1 MIGSSRVGVESRNL
15 TRFLHHLAYPLLTG
29 FLFDLSLIN
38 QVIISSSLVLS
49 VAIVG
54 DFVEALLV
62 LWQAIAVAG
71 FVYMLISQTSGST
84 VRSLYAAS
92 LVLFLWILL
101 LSYSRYVR
109 ITDFDKDQN
118 LIAELLTTISFIYIG
133 INAPR
138 GGIESLSFISHED
151 NSKQLIAPMEAARTG
166 RIAFDALSLGDRES
180 VGYFSKFVANFTL
193 NLGVGS
199 SDASAL
205 KAIQAISNA
214 WVLVLLSFL
223 VIGIQFY
230 RSFLKLMNIDYGN
243 LFLCLGFV
251 LLFRSFY
258 VEHLHGFLPLFLLGL
273 VGLVF
278 IYTFRRYERESVIQ
292 ILIHTGIGSSLG
304 FSMTGS
310 WQPWAPVG
318 LAAVVLVFYKA
329 IGRQKLRSLLL
340 PSIVIPAIAVFV
352 LVLIKKLP
360 GMIQGADLESGGPA
374 YVDSEVLIIFGMS
387 LFALIFISIQ
397 SHFVSERNHVR
408 DVSLSNRIVNNLF
421 IIFTFVALS
430 TILILNTSQNQ
441 NFTICLL
448 VMFGYFVLNRP
459 SQFVAERHTGSF
471 LDEISDLPLIFC
483 VISFIYIVLIYLAS
497 RYVGPNYFA
506 SYASHKSSTVFL
518 AQFSWLPILAIGC
531 LGRKDFRSMLSKL
544 MVSICLLLLFS
555 FNSSLRTNNDSEW
568 ILLKYQPKSHHW
580 WHTPIVKALRTD
592 DEQILLCSNNDLTAN
607 DYQTYVCNRFLHSLF
622 AVEVQGEF
630 RYQQTSMS
638 GPRPEDL
645 SRVRKYLEDHDLGP
659 STTVFSKDPLSAEM
673 RSLFSSQRVENIHY
687 VSGF

>member
-1 MIGSSRVGVESRNL
+1 MIGTSRFGVKSRNL

-251 LLFRSFY
+251 FLFRSLY
-258 VEHLHGFLPLFLLGL
+258 VEHLYGFLPIFLLGL

-278 IYTFRRYERESVIQ
+278 IHTFRHYDRKSIFQ
-292 ILIHTGIGSSLG
+292 ISIYTVVGSSLG

-318 LAAVVLVFYKA
+318 LVAIVLVFYKA
-329 IGRQKLRSLLL
+329 IGREKSRYLFS
-340 PSIVIPAIAVFV
+340 PFIVVPALAVVAFV
-352 LVLIKKLP
+352 LIRRLP
-360 GMIQGADLESGGPA
+360 GIIQGADLESGGPA
-374 YVDSEVLIIFGMS
+374 YVDSEVLIIFG
-387 LFALIFISIQ
+387 FIFFGIILVSIQ
-397 SHFVSERNHVR
+397 SFFVSHRNR
-408 DVSLSNRIVNNLF
+408 DTDVTRSNRIVNK
-421 IIFTFVALS
+421 IFFVVTSISLC
-430 TILILNTSQNQ
+430 TILFFKIPQNQ
-441 NFTICLL
+441 IFTICLL
-448 VMFGYFVLNRP
+448 VLLGYFVLNRP
-459 SQFVAERHTGSF
+459 SRVVSSRNSELLFSEVR
-471 LDEISDLPLIFC
+471 DVPVVFC
-483 VISFIYIVLIYLAS
+483 LISFIYIVFVYVAS

-506 SYASHKSSTVFL
+506 NYASHKSSTVFL

-531 LGRKDFRSMLSKL
+531 LGRKDLRSIGNKIV
-544 MVSICLLLLFS
+544 VSICLTLLFS
-555 FNSSLRTNNDSEW
+555 FNSSLRIRNDLEW
-568 ILLKYQPKSHHW
+568 ILLRYQMGSQQW
-580 WHTPIVKALRTD
+580 WHSPVVKEIRTD
-592 DEQILLCSNNDLTAN
+592 EDQILLCSNNDLTAN

-622 AVEVQGEF
+622 ALDIQGEF

-638 GPRPEDL
+638 GPRPQDL
-645 SRVRKYLEDHDLGP
+645 SRVRKYLEDNDLGRKI
-659 STTVFSKDPLSAEM
+659 TVFSKDPLSPEM
-673 RSLFSSQRVENIHY
+673 RGLFSPQRIRNIQY